1 MDYILY
7 LFRSLYRVKWWI
19 LLGTLIIS
27 AIAYYLTGNMKGG
40 YNVEATLYTGVVSGY
55 SIEENT
61 KVDWALAQNSM
72 DNLINIIQAESTLKR
87 VSLRLFSRVLVKGD
101 PNKDNEGITSA

>member
-27 AIAYYLTGNMKGG
+27 AIAYYLTGNM
-40 YNVEATLYTGVVSGY
+40 L
-55 SIEENT
+55 
-61 KVDWALAQNSM
+61 
-72 DNLINIIQAESTLKR
+72 
-87 VSLRLFSRVLVKGD
+87 
-101 PNKDNEGITSA
+101 

>member
-1 MDYILY
+1 
-7 LFRSLYRVKWWI
+7 
-19 LLGTLIIS
+19 
-27 AIAYYLTGNMKGG
+27 MKGG

-101 PNKDNEGITSA
+101 PNKDNEGITSACYNFTYNH

>member
-61 KVDWALAQNSM
+61 KVYHHSGGYSGRRRKEKERTEKTGTE
-72 DNLINIIQAESTLKR
+72 ICYS
-87 VSLRLFSRVLVKGD
+87 
-101 PNKDNEGITSA
+101 EGKER

>member
-40 YNVEATLYTGVVSGY
+40 YNVEATLYTRSCV
-55 SIEENT
+55 
-61 KVDWALAQNSM
+61 WL
-72 DNLINIIQAESTLKR
+72 
-87 VSLRLFSRVLVKGD
+87 
-101 PNKDNEGITSA
+101 

>member
-40 YNVEATLYTGVVSGY
+40 YNVEANSLHQELCLAIVSKK
-55 SIEENT
+55 I
-61 KVDWALAQNSM
+61 
-72 DNLINIIQAESTLKR
+72 LK
-87 VSLRLFSRVLVKGD
+87 
-101 PNKDNEGITSA
+101 